1 MLTQILSNT
10 PSWVWAILLLLAW
23 LGSVQLFPRVAS
35 SGRVVRVSLLMAAFS
50 LYGTVSAFGA
60 APQVLACWL
69 GAASAVA
76 YAVLRMPLAAGTR
89 YLAQARA
96 FALPGSWV
104 PLALMLGIFAL
115 KYSVGILS
123 AMHAPLVHAALFG
136 PLLGLLYGAFSG
148 VFLGRAARLVLL
160 ARRS

>member
-1 MLTQILSNT
+1 MLTANPVEHAVLGMGRFAPAGLAGQRPALS
-10 PSWVWAILLLLAW
+10 AR
-23 LGSVQLFPRVAS
+23 GKPRKGGAGVAAD
-35 SGRVVRVSLLMAAFS
+35 GGVS

-104 PLALMLGIFAL
+104 PLTLMLGIFVL

-136 PLLGLLYGAFSG
+136 PLLGLLYGAFNG